1 MADLAAN
8 TAAAAAAAAIAAS
21 NSTAAGIA
29 STCTGRTTTGNTD
42 VHQTPQNTHDTSL
55 IDPNVGKVKCDP
67 AAAAAAATY
76 HNPYYS
82 LEQVPL
88 SIQQRTTTTTIG
100 DSPDGAFK
108 KIKSERSSY
117 ASSSV
122 ASVPPTPARRR
133 HRTTFTQEQLQEL
146 EAAFGKSHYPDIYV
160 REELA
165 RVTKLN
171 EARIQVWFQNRRA
184 KYRKQ
189 EKQLQK
195 ALAPPVLPTHCNG
208 PMMRNM
214 YAPPAIPPRGYTSY
228 QPYSVAHTG
237 MPMSMASRSTAYQ
250 PAPAANYPTQT
261 THFNMAPSMANACDP
276 DDWYSKSLN
285 ALRMTPSHGLSG
297 PIIHYQ
303 T

>member
-1 MADLAAN
+1 MVPETSQTQRAYRSLLLVNCSHLASYHKADGKSPAEPS
-8 TAAAAAAAAIAAS
+8 TS
-21 NSTAAGIA
+21 PNST
-29 STCTGRTTTGNTD
+29 
-42 VHQTPQNTHDTSL
+42 HP
-55 IDPNVGKVKCDP
+55 
-67 AAAAAAATY
+67 
-76 HNPYYS
+76 
-82 LEQVPL
+82 
-88 SIQQRTTTTTIG
+88 TTIKQCPKLKMII
-100 DSPDGAFK
+100 DF
-108 KIKSERSSY
+108 SS
-117 ASSSV
+117 
-122 ASVPPTPARRR
+122 
-133 HRTTFTQEQLQEL
+133 
-146 EAAFGKSHYPDIYV
+146 
-160 REELA
+160 
-165 RVTKLN
+165 
-171 EARIQVWFQNRRA
+171 VWFQNRRA

-214 YAPPAIPPRGYTSY
+214 YAPPAIPPRGY

-237 MPMSMASRSTAYQ
+237 MPMSMANRSTAYQ